1 MQLGIS
7 YRAGRGSMRKQTWSR
22 EKTTKSRTR
31 ALLQKSDI
39 QGNGSKPK
47 KNNTSKAGR
56 RFLDFGIAVFI
67 ATN

>member
-39 QGNGSKPK
+39 PGNGSKPK
-47 KNNTSKAGR
+47 KPTPARQDGG
-56 RFLDFGIAVFI
+56 FLILV
-67 ATN
+67 